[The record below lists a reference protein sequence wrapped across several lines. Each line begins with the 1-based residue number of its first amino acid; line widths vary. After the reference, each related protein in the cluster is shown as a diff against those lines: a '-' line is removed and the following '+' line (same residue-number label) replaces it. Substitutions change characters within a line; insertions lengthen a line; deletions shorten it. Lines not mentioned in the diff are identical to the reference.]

1 MGGPDGVWGWTDEVA
16 RRNSSSPARE
26 AVLDGVPVREY
37 RGHGGGKVLGE
48 VMKGVEYSIRRKGG

>member
-1 MGGPDGVWGWTDEVA
+1 MGAPDGVWGWTDEVA

-26 AVLDGVPVREY
+26 AVLDGVPVREW
-37 RGHGGGKVLGE
+37 RGHRVGKVPSE